1 MSQLTLLLIEDD
13 LGIREYLTLGL
24 HYEGFHVLVA
34 ETASQGLGLLAQQPD
49 LILLDINLP
58 GSDGFTFLKQLRA
71 FNQTP
76 VLVVTARDHVDDR
89 LIGLHSGADD
99 YIIKPFIF
107 AELVARIRAVLR
119 RVRPEIQDTLSYADV
134 VMHTATRELYRAGQ
148 MLEVRPR
155 AFDVLLFFLRY
166 PERLLSKEVVLRSVW
181 GEKPLL
187 EDNLVEVHVSQLRRT
202 LGEPV
207 LLHTVRGS
215 GYILK
220 VRP

>member
-1 MSQLTLLLIEDD
+1 MVQPIIAVIEDD
-13 LGIREYLTLGL
+13 LGIREYLALGL
-24 HYEGFHVLVA
+24 QYEGFRVLVA
-34 ETASQGLGLLAQQPD
+34 DSASQGLSLLNQQPD

-58 GSDGFTFLKQLRA
+58 GSDGFAFLKQLRA

-89 LIGLHSGADD
+89 LLGLHLGADD

-119 RVRPEIQDTLSYADV
+119 RAHPEIQDTLHYADV
-134 VMHTATRELYRAGQ
+134 VMHTTTRELYRAGVPVD
-148 MLEVRPR
+148 VRPR
-155 AFDVLLFFLRY
+155 AFDVLMIFLRY

-187 EDNLVEVHVSQLRRT
+187 EDNLVEVHVSQLRRA
-202 LGEPV
+202 LGKPE